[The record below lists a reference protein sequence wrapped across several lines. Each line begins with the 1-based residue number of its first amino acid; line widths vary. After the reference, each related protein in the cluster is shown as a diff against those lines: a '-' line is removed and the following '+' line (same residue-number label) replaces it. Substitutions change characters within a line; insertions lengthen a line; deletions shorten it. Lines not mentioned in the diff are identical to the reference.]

1 MITCGRCGLQNRAD
15 LRFCADCGA
24 RLAAP
29 SAVAA
34 SAPPRNVR
42 ESAEQSFAST
52 HPSRPQARP
61 VAPALDF
68 GPGTP
73 APAAAT
79 ASLSCRQ
86 CGATNTPEAR
96 FCTACG
102 HPMFEER
109 GARSSTPARQP
120 EPAIVCSRCH
130 GSSPPGT
137 LYCQFCG
144 ARLQP
149 EAVPQP
155 SALAR
160 AEPSAASAP
169 EPPASLIVIAQDGTP
184 GAEHPLI
191 GPVTEIGREQG
202 GILLAGDPYVSPRH
216 LRLSRRNG
224 RFFVRDLESVNG
236 VYVRLRGPEALRHG
250 DLVLVGLE
258 VLRFELVSDA
268 ERGLGPATERGT
280 RVFGSPSVPRHAR
293 LCQMTVEG
301 APRDV
306 YYLSRDE
313 TVIGRESGDVV
324 FTSDPFMSRRH
335 ASVERDQAASAFTL
349 RDLGSSNGTYLAIRD
364 EHEVSNGDY
373 LRVGQHLFRLDVG
386 RARR

>member
-29 SAVAA
+29 SPVA
-34 SAPPRNVR
+34 SPTPPRGLR
-42 ESAEQSFAST
+42 SPEPEGFAAT
-52 HPSRPQARP
+52 HPSRQPPRP
-61 VAPALDF
+61 VAPPF
-68 GPGTP
+68 EFSTPGAAV
-73 APAAAT
+73 APT
-79 ASLSCRQ
+79 SQQCRH
-86 CGATNTPEAR
+86 CGATNTAEAR

-102 HPMFEER
+102 QPMFDER
-109 GARSSTPARQP
+109 NSQSHAPARQP
-120 EPAIVCSRCH
+120 EAAVVCERCH

-137 LYCQFCG
+137 VFCQFCG
-144 ARLQP
+144 ARL
-149 EAVPQP
+149 
-155 SALAR
+155 
-160 AEPSAASAP
+160 AP
-169 EPPASLIVIAQDGTP
+169 EGGTPPPSVARNVEPTAGTAEQPASLIVIAQDGTL
-184 GAEHPLI
+184 GAEHPLV
-191 GPVTEIGREQG
+191 GPVTDVGREQG
-202 GILLAGDPYVSPRH
+202 GILLSGDPYVSPRH

-268 ERGLGPATERGT
+268 ERGLGPATDRGT

-335 ASVERDQAASAFTL
+335 ASVERDPASGTFTL
-349 RDLGSSNGTYLAIRD
+349 KDLGSSNGTYLGIRG
-364 EHEVSNGDY
+364 ELEVGSGDY

-386 RARR
+386 RPRR

>member
-1 MITCGRCGLQNRAD
+1 MFDERATG
-15 LRFCADCGA
+15 GA
-24 RLAAP
+24 
-29 SAVAA
+29 
-34 SAPPRNVR
+34 
-42 ESAEQSFAST
+42 E
-52 HPSRPQARP
+52 
-61 VAPALDF
+61 
-68 GPGTP
+68 
-73 APAAAT
+73 
-79 ASLSCRQ
+79 
-86 CGATNTPEAR
+86 
-96 FCTACG
+96 
-102 HPMFEER
+102 
-109 GARSSTPARQP
+109 PARKP
-120 EPAIVCSRCH
+120 DAAIVCPRCH

-137 LYCQFCG
+137 AYCQFCG

-149 EAVPQP
+149 EPGAPPPVEPRAGQP
-155 SALAR
+155 AAAAAS
-160 AEPSAASAP
+160 EPS
-169 EPPASLIVIAQDGTP
+169 ASLIVIAQDGTP
-184 GAEHPLI
+184 GAEHPLLEQ
-191 GPVTEIGREQG
+191 VTEVGREQG
-202 GILLAGDPYVSPRH
+202 GILLAGDPYVSPQH
-216 LRLSRRNG
+216 MRLSRRNG

-268 ERGLGPATERGT
+268 ERGLSPATERGT

-335 ASVERDQAASAFTL
+335 AAVERDPSSGSFTL
-349 RDLGSSNGTYLAIRD
+349 RDLGSSNGTYLAIRG
-364 EHEVSNGDY
+364 EHEISNGEY

-386 RARR
+386 RPRR